1 MNDRRFDSLMFD
13 RSNRGIVVH
22 KMIFLDNFGLHDGV
36 FFLLMILMSDMLIGM
51 IRLFFWDNLGFSSMQ

>member
-1 MNDRRFDSLMFD
+1 MNDRRFDSLMLN

-51 IRLFFWDNLGFSSMQ
+51 IR